1 MEALQNSINSEQLFN
16 FNPNCVSEVQLFYK
30 TEVKPID
37 RPVVSCSQHAYLVFK
52 HYWDPNSI
60 ELREEFKL
68 LLLNRGQR
76 ALGIINIST
85 GGVAGT
91 IADPKLIFSSALVA
105 NASGIIVAHNHPS
118 GNLKPSEADLQ
129 LTKKLKAAGKLL
141 DISVLDHIIITCDGY
156 YSMSDNQII

>member
-105 NASGIIVAHNHPS
+105 NSHTLRS
-118 GNLKPSEADLQ
+118 F
-129 LTKKLKAAGKLL
+129 
-141 DISVLDHIIITCDGY
+141 
-156 YSMSDNQII
+156 

>member
-1 MEALQNSINSEQLFN
+1 METLQNSINSEQLFN

-37 RPVVSCSQHAYLVFK
+37 RPVVSCSQHAYLIFK
-52 HYWDPNSI
+52 HYWDPNAI

-85 GGVAGT
+85 GGVTGT
-91 IADPKLIFSSALVA
+91 IADPKLIFSSALIA

-118 GNLKPSEADLQ
+118 GNLKASQTDLQ
-129 LTKKLKAAGKLL
+129 LTEKLRNAGKFL
-141 DISVLDHIIITCDGY
+141 DISVLDHLILSVEGYLSMADDGLL
-156 YSMSDNQII
+156 